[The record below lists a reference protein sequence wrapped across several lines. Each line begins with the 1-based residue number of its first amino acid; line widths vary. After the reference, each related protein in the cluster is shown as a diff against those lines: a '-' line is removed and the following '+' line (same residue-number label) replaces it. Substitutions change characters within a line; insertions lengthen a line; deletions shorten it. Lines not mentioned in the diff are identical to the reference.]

1 MYSLATRRLGAGR
14 GRQRGAQSSL
24 RFATSA
30 DDEICFLMSLPWLT
44 KHRQSQQAH
53 EMNFIGICCVI
64 LLYIFIFIR
73 YFRHLSVTN
82 LCYLPQSVIS
92 HALCVVGTTTFGM
105 CLHSDAILTLQRR
118 HKKLHLKWCIYRLF
132 NVAQGCQKRIQNYN

>member
-64 LLYIFIFIR
+64 LYIFSFLLGTFYIYQSPICVICLNLLYHTLFVLLALQ
-73 YFRHLSVTN
+73 HL
-82 LCYLPQSVIS
+82 
-92 HALCVVGTTTFGM
+92 ACVY
-105 CLHSDAILTLQRR
+105 ILMPS
-118 HKKLHLKWCIYRLF
+118 
-132 NVAQGCQKRIQNYN
+132 